1 MHGGHIVLCLHLLDH
16 QETLCK
22 KRKTTYAHVPLG
34 LICVIDFLSNLYI
47 EILVFQN
54 PYRNFKKFVTYC
66 KNFKPKILPYK
77 IFTMTAKCWMLEKSW
92 DELVAFNFRNIFF
105 LECPF
110 SGSCFCWKRC
120 CFLKKLS
127 AINRDGKKDIW
138 DIDCWCW
145 RKIEPTLLS
154 IWELFLC
161 CFNLLLRWE
170 AYSD

>member
-1 MHGGHIVLCLHLLDH
+1 MGLLNARRAHRAVPKCPRTIRVNLCDWFFIQPVHWNPCFPKPLQKYKKNLL
-16 QETLCK
+16 
-22 KRKTTYAHVPLG
+22 
-34 LICVIDFLSNLYI
+34 
-47 EILVFQN
+47 
-54 PYRNFKKFVTYC
+54 YC

-127 AINRDGKKDIW
+127 AINRDGKRIFEILIADVGG
-138 DIDCWCW
+138 
-145 RKIEPTLLS
+145 
-154 IWELFLC
+154 
-161 CFNLLLRWE
+161 N
-170 AYSD
+170 